1 MLYGTVPSVGDRVS
15 RLVLGSAAFSLERQ
29 DLVASLL
36 DRFVAAGGTT
46 VDTARE
52 YGDGESEKAIGRWLR
67 QRDRRDDLVIITKGA
82 HHAPDLT
89 RRVTPAAISDDL
101 TASLESLGVDTIDL
115 YFLHRDD
122 PRVPVGPIVECL
134 NEHHAA
140 GRIRAFGG
148 SNWTTRRLDEA
159 NEYAAA
165 HGLQGFTAGS
175 PNLALAVANEP
186 MWPECVSVAGDREA
200 LTWYRARQFPLFAW
214 SSQASGFFSGRF
226 SPNEITDP
234 NVARVYY
241 REDNWERL
249 RRAREIAVRLGATP
263 TQVAL
268 AWVLHQPFPTFALI
282 GPRAESEL
290 LDCLNAL
297 EVRLTP
303 ADVAWLNLEGDE

>member
-1 MLYGTVPSVGDRVS
+1 MLYGSVPSVGNRVS
-15 RLVLGSAAFSLERQ
+15 RLVLGSVVFSPERAN
-29 DLVASLL
+29 LVASLL

-46 VDTARE
+46 IDTARE
-52 YGDGESEKAIGRWLR
+52 YGDGDSEKAIGQWLR
-67 QRDRRDDLVIITKGA
+67 QRDCRDDVVIITKGA

-115 YFLHRDD
+115 YLLHRDD

-159 NEYAAA
+159 NDYAAA
-165 HGLQGFTAGS
+165 HGLQGFSAGS
-175 PNLALAVANEP
+175 PNLALAVTNEP
-186 MWPECVSVAGDREA
+186 MWPECVSVAGDPEA
-200 LTWYRARQFPLFAW
+200 LAWYRERQFPLFAW

-226 SPNEITDP
+226 SPAEVVDP

-241 REDNWERL
+241 RDDNWERL
-249 RRAREIAVRLGATP
+249 HRAREIATRLDATS

-290 LDCLNAL
+290 LDCLGSL
-297 EVRLTP
+297 DVSLTP
-303 ADVAWLNLEGDE
+303 ADVAWLNLER